1 MTDHE
6 KDLVSDLVR
15 TKHGGETVFP
25 LKVVE
30 SKHGYWINADIWVG
44 ADELVRV
51 QRQTIQDAGSSL
63 QGDEGKND
71 MNKYEV
77 TVTLHIEAESK
88 EQADN
93 RAYAIVN
100 FGGCNEE
107 YLLGWDLEEIV
118 EMS

>member
-6 KDLVSDLVR
+6 KDLVASIVR
-15 TKHGGETVFP
+15 NKYGDYEVFP

-30 SKHGYWINADIWVG
+30 ALHGFWVNADIWVD

-51 QRQTIQDAGSSL
+51 QRQTLQDAGSSL
-63 QGDEGKND
+63 QGDERKND

-93 RAYAIVN
+93 RAYAVVN

>member
-6 KDLVSDLVR
+6 KDLVASIVR
-15 TKHGGETVFP
+15 NKYGDYEVFP

-30 SKHGYWINADIWVG
+30 ARHGFWVNAGIWVG

-51 QRQTIQDAGSSL
+51 QGQAVQDAGSSL
-63 QGDEGKND
+63 QGDERKND

-93 RAYAIVN
+93 RAYAVVN